1 MSSTTPDS
9 APGTPTTTATTEAS
23 DSGGTGSH
31 DLGSLT
37 VAIVGLGEVGRIYGT
52 ALHEAGHKV
61 SGYDPYAQGPVEG
74 VRLSDTLAD
83 AVADADVVL
92 VLTAAGASRTV
103 AEQTVE
109 HLRQGAAYVDCTS
122 SAPGAKQAL
131 IELFASRP
139 DVSLADVAILGPVIQ
154 LGTATPLM
162 AAGPAAQLVA
172 DLMGGLG
179 TDVAV
184 VDGSLGDAMAHKLLR
199 SVFMKGFAAAVT
211 EAVTAG
217 RAVGFEDWIRDQIA
231 RELSGDGQTTIDRWL
246 KGSVLHSKRRSE
258 EMDAADAYLSK
269 LGVDSTM
276 AKATAHHL
284 RTLRQG

>member
-1 MSSTTPDS
+1 MSSTTPES
-9 APGTPTTTATTEAS
+9 APGNPSSTTTTASIDTVAPNVAS
-23 DSGGTGSH
+23 
-31 DLGSLT
+31 LN
-37 VAIVGLGEVGRIYGT
+37 VAIVGLGEVGRIYGA

-61 SGYDPYAQGPVEG
+61 SGYDPYAQDPVEG
-74 VRLSDTLAD
+74 VRVSDTLAD

-103 AEQTVE
+103 AEQSVE

-139 DVSLADVAILGPVIQ
+139 DVALGDVAILGPVIQ
-154 LGTATPLM
+154 LRTATPLM
-162 AAGPAAQLVA
+162 AAGPAAQLLA

-179 TDVAV
+179 TDVAIV
-184 VDGSLGDAMAHKLLR
+184 EGNLGDAMAHKLLR

-231 RELSGDGQTTIDRWL
+231 RELSGNGQATIDRWL
-246 KGSVLHSKRRSE
+246 KGSVLHAKRRSE
-258 EMDAADAYLSK
+258 EMDAADAYLTD
-269 LGVDSTM
+269 LRVDSTM
-276 AKATAHHL
+276 SKATAHHL
-284 RTLRQG
+284 RTLQSG

>member
-1 MSSTTPDS
+1 MSSSTPDGATVTSSPS
-9 APGTPTTTATTEAS
+9 A
-23 DSGGTGSH
+23 GTGATPH
-31 DLGSLT
+31 DVGSLK
-37 VAIVGLGEVGRIYGT
+37 VAIVGLGEVGRIYGA
-52 ALHEAGHKV
+52 ALHAAGHDV
-61 SGYDPYAQGPVEG
+61 SGYDPYADGPVEG
-74 VRLSDTLAD
+74 VRVNETVAD

-139 DVSLADVAILGPVIQ
+139 DVALADVAILGPVIQ
-154 LGTATPLM
+154 LRTATPLM
-162 AAGPAAQLVA
+162 AAGPAAPLVA

-179 TDVAV
+179 TDVTV
-184 VDGSLGDAMAHKLLR
+184 VDGNLGDAMAHKLLR

-231 RELSGDGQTTIDRWL
+231 RELSGNGQATIDRWL
-246 KGSVLHSKRRSE
+246 TGSVLHAERRSE
-258 EMDAADAYLSK
+258 EMDAAGAYLTD

-276 AKATAHHL
+276 ARATAHHL
-284 RTLRQG
+284 RTLDSGMRPERV